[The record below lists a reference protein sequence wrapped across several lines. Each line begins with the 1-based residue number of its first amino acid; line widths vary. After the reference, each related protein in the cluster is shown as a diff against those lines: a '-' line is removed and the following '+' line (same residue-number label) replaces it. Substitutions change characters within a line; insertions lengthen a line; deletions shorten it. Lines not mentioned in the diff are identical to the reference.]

1 MVVESSYIYIKNLRL
16 RSFHGVMPQERL
28 TGNDYIL
35 NLRVKYPVDT
45 AMLSDDV
52 KDTVN
57 YATVYSLVKDEMN
70 IESNLIENVAYRI
83 GRRLFDEIPEISALD
98 IRLMKVNPPFGG
110 DCEGAGIELHLIND
124 KNYLEH

>member
-1 MVVESSYIYIKNLRL
+1 MQELRGVTLRIRPICDGSGILLYIHQESTPTFFSRCYAAGTTYRQ
-16 RSFHGVMPQERL
+16 M
-28 TGNDYIL
+28 TIL

-70 IESNLIENVAYRI
+70 IESNL
-83 GRRLFDEIPEISALD
+83 
-98 IRLMKVNPPFGG
+98 
-110 DCEGAGIELHLIND
+110 
-124 KNYLEH
+124 